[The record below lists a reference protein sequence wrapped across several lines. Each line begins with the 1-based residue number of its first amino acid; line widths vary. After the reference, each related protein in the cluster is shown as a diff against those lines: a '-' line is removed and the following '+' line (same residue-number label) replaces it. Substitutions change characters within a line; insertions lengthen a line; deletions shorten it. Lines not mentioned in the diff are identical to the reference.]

1 MTTNNTTPTD
11 PEQLREE
18 IAQTRA
24 ELGETAAALAAK
36 ADVKARTKDAAA
48 DARARAA
55 QAATDARARAA
66 QAAAEAKDR
75 AAQELALTQQQ
86 LKNRDVASV
95 ARRPAPMIVLVAAA
109 SGIAALAIVLIRR
122 ARR

>member
-11 PEQLREE
+11 PEELREE

-48 DARARAA
+48 
-55 QAATDARARAA
+55 DARARAA

-95 ARRPAPMIVLVAAA
+95 ARRPAPMIVLAAA
-109 SGIAALAIVLIRR
+109 VSGIAALAIILIRR

>member
-1 MTTNNTTPTD
+1 VTTNNTTPTD

-18 IAQTRA
+18 IEQTRA

-36 ADVKARTKDAAA
+36 TDVKARTKDAAA

-95 ARRPAPMIVLVAAA
+95 ARRPVPMIVLAAAA
-109 SGIAALAIVLIRR
+109 SGIAVLAIVLIRR